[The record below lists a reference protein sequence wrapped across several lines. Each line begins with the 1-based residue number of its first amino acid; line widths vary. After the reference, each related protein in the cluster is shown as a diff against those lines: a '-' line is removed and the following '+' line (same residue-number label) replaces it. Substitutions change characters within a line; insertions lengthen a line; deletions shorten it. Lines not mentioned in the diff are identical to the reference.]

1 VTAVG
6 AVLAPLNSRWSSAEA
21 ARSLL
26 RCGGAVVLLL
36 HPAATLDCQAL
47 VTQHAVRHIVLL
59 NGEPPPT
66 VMDST
71 NALVPTAAP
80 PADILCTSRLVTSP
94 HGVAVVCF
102 TSGERA
108 VPPLPHDVLTVARDC
123 AAHLPSVLVT
133 FMPSGCASAAALR
146 SAEAGEAMFQWSR

>member
-26 RCGGAVVLLL
+26 RCGGAAVLLL
-36 HPAATLDCQAL
+36 HPAATLHWHAL

-59 NGEPPPT
+59 NDQAPPIA
-66 VMDST
+66 MDST
-71 NALVPTAAP
+71 HALVATAAP
-80 PADILCTSRLVTSP
+80 PAHMLCASRLVTSP

-108 VPPLPHDVLTVARDC
+108 VPSLPLDVLTMPRDR
-123 AAHLPSVLVT
+123 AAHLPRAASFHLH
-133 FMPSGCASAAALR
+133 SCARPPFANV
-146 SAEAGEAMFQWSR
+146 